1 MIQFSPGSLVI
12 LNVILAFILFGIAL
26 ELRKEDFEHLL
37 QNKKSAVAA
46 LFSHFIILPL
56 ITFLVV
62 LVIQP
67 PAPVALGMILVG
79 ACPGGNMSN
88 MFTHIAKGNTAL
100 AVGITSISHLLAV
113 VLTPLNFS
121 FYGSLTPSTALLLRD
136 IHLSFTDVLQTV
148 SLVIILPLVLGILFN
163 YKFPAVAQKMV
174 PYAKKISLG
183 AFAFFLIAAFFSN
196 RDAILLNVTSIL
208 PIVVLHNAVALVSG
222 FSFAKILKLNNRDV
236 RTVTFETGVQN
247 SGLALILIF
256 GFFDGMG
263 GMAVV
268 AALWGVWHL
277 VSGGALALYWGR
289 QKN

>member
-1 MIQFSPGSLVI
+1 MIHFSPNSLVI
-12 LNVILAFILFGIAL
+12 LSVILAFILFGIAL

-62 LVIQP
+62 LLVNP

-100 AVGITSISHLLAV
+100 AVGVTSISHLLAV

-121 FYGSLTPSTALLLRD
+121 FYGSLNPATVLLLRD
-136 IHLSFTDVLQTV
+136 IHLSFTDVLQTI
-148 SLVIILPLVLGILFN
+148 SLVIILPLIAGTMFS
-163 YKFPAVAQKMV
+163 YKFPATAQKLV
-174 PYAKKISLG
+174 PYAKRFSLG
-183 AFAFFLIAAFFSN
+183 AFALFLIAAFFSN
-196 RDAILLNVTSIL
+196 RDVIVSNVTSIL
-208 PIVVLHNAVALVSG
+208 PIVVLHNAVALLSG
-222 FSFAKILKLNNRDV
+222 FAFAKLLKLSYRDV

-277 VSGGALALYWGR
+277 VSGGALALYWGK